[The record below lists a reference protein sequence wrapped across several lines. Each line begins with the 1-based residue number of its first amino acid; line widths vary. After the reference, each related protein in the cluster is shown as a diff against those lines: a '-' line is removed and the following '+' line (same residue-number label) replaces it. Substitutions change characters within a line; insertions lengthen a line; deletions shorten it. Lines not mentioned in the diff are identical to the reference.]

1 MHGNSEAAVSR
12 SAVPSPLPWHMPKGW
27 WLKNTHYFMYMM
39 RELSAVF
46 AALWVI
52 LFLVQ
57 LPSMAAGPERMASFK
72 AWLDFVGSPAWVI
85 FSLISLV
92 FVIYHAL
99 TWIKLMGTVIRV
111 RVGTT
116 VLTGNLVVA
125 LVMAA
130 WAGISIVVG
139 FVIVTPAIGG

>member
-1 MHGNSEAAVSR
+1 MHGD
-12 SAVPSPLPWHMPKGW
+12 SAVAGGRNVPPALPWRMSKGW
-27 WLKNTHYFMYMM
+27 WLKNSHYFMYMM

-46 AALWVI
+46 AALWVV

-57 LPSMAAGPERMASFK
+57 LPSMAAGPDKMATFS
-72 AWLDFVGSPAWVI
+72 AWLDFVRSPGWVV

-92 FVIYHAL
+92 FVFYHAL

-116 VLTGNLVVA
+116 VITGNLVVG
-125 LVMAA
+125 LVMLV
-130 WAGISIVVG
+130 WAGVSIVVG
-139 FVIVTPAIGG
+139 FIISTPAIGG